1 MKIEHEKYL
10 LSDHTTKIVFNG
22 ELIVGNGVSRSD
34 STTIT
39 ASIAGGETKKAEI
52 QVGEK
57 IIIKTGTT
65 IYEIFYSHQTF
76 WGKAGIIVCKI
87 DGNELWDN
95 IISGDSKKPFEF
107 DDTDNNEPFSK
118 EEKENIKKSMNNLH
132 KTVISKFGKQKAEE
146 KIINDKLDYI
156 LETLN
161 RQGKKDWM
169 HTSIG
174 VFATLASSLC
184 LSGEQATIF
193 WQTIKDFFG
202 VPIKLLIGK

>member
-1 MKIEHEKYL
+1 M
-10 LSDHTTKIVFNG
+10 
-22 ELIVGNGVSRSD
+22 
-34 STTIT
+34 
-39 ASIAGGETKKAEI
+39 
-52 QVGEK
+52 
-57 IIIKTGTT
+57 
-65 IYEIFYSHQTF
+65 
-76 WGKAGIIVCKI
+76 
-87 DGNELWDN
+87 
-95 IISGDSKKPFEF
+95 
-107 DDTDNNEPFSK
+107 
-118 EEKENIKKSMNNLH
+118 
-132 KTVISKFGKQKAEE
+132 ISKFGKQKAEE

-184 LSGEQATIF
+184 LSGEQAVIF